1 MFRDGNDLQRARAKE
16 KEAGTCQAHYWLSA
30 VPVS

>member
-16 KEAGTCQAHYWLSA
+16 KEAGMCQAHYWLSA
-30 VPVS
+30 VPAS